1 MSITSSSFLETKEL
15 LAQSPHL
22 PLQPAKIGSAFLY
35 KSIGMK
41 ITERFWFLIG
51 LANAC
56 FLLYVVFNTVTGT
69 GLRMFGL

>member
-1 MSITSSSFLETKEL
+1 MSITSSSFLETKKL

-22 PLQPAKIGSAFLY
+22 LIQPETVSSAFLY
-35 KSIGMK
+35 RSLGMK
-41 ITERFWFLIG
+41 IIEKFWFLIG

-56 FLLYVVFNTVTGT
+56 FLLYVVFNTISGT